1 MNVLTAAAAAEP
13 LGLDRPLHKQAE
25 QLLHVDLAR
34 RRAPARPIVRRRPA
48 PSSRGRR
55 AQELQTSRPGLTR
68 ETFRLMEWIKVEL
81 GRDAQR

>member
-1 MNVLTAAAAAEP
+1 MLTAAAAAEP

-48 PSSRGRR
+48 APSSRGRR
-55 AQELQTSRPGLTR
+55 AQELQTSRRVLTR
-68 ETFRLMEWIKVEL
+68 ETFRLMEWRKVEL
-81 GRDAQR
+81 GRDARR